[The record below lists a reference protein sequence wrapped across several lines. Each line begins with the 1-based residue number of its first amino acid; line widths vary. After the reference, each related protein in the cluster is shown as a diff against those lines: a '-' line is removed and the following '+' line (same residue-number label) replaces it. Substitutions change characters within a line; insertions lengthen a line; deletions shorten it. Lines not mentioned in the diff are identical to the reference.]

1 MPEIFH
7 VAILLICFN
16 GNCTSFESVPFI
28 KETSQEECQ
37 NMLRWTFETQ
47 AGPYYDERIDFI
59 AGFHGLKAI
68 EKKVDSGQAKIGF
81 SLFATQIE
89 NVISFADKKLTMPP
103 KSTWFDPKPLDG
115 LVTYDFE

>member
-47 AGPYYDERIDFI
+47 AGPYYDERIDF
-59 AGFHGLKAI
+59 
-68 EKKVDSGQAKIGF
+68 EKDRPEDIDILGVTK
-81 SLFATQIE
+81 LEEHQIILINGE
-89 NVISFADKKLTMPP
+89 LLRI
-103 KSTWFDPKPLDG
+103 
-115 LVTYDFE
+115 